1 MRRPTARAIVTA
13 VAGLS
18 VMLTACSPTAESART
33 GDGDGADGVV
43 EVVASTSVYGDI
55 VSTIG
60 GDKVRVNSIIART
73 SQDPHSYE
81 ATTQDKLA
89 VSKAEMLVENGGG
102 YDDFIH
108 KLADD
113 AGLDHANVLSAVEL
127 SGLAP
132 EEDAG
137 AHTETSDASGH
148 GHDHEGFNE
157 HVWYSLP
164 AMSRLADAVAAKLG
178 ELEPDSAGTFKSN
191 AASFKESL
199 AGLEAKLATT
209 AAIASSGQA
218 GPAAVAVTEPV
229 PSYLL
234 AAAGLEDQTPA
245 EYKAAIESGSDVPP
259 AVLKA
264 AVDLVSSGGVRLLAY
279 NSQTEGPQT
288 LALKEAAAAAGVPV
302 LNFSETLPDGKNY
315 LQWMS
320 DNVDGITRTLS

>member
-1 MRRPTARAIVTA
+1 MRPAARALVTA

-18 VMLTACSPTAESART
+18 ILLTACSPTAESTRASA
-33 GDGDGADGVV
+33 GDGVI

-55 VSTIG
+55 VSAIG
-60 GDKVRVNSIIART
+60 GDKVRVSSIIART

-81 ATTQDKLA
+81 ATSQDKLA
-89 VSKAEMLVENGGG
+89 VSKAELLVENGGG

-113 AGLDHANVLSAVEL
+113 TGLDPANVLNAVEL

-148 GHDHEGFNE
+148 AHGPEGFNE

-178 ELEPDSAGTFKSN
+178 ELEPASAGTFTSN

-199 AGLEAKLATT
+199 AGLEARLATT
-209 AAIASSGQA
+209 KAAA
-218 GPAAVAVTEPV
+218 GHAAVAVTEPV
-229 PSYLL
+229 PLYLL
-234 AAAGLEDQTPA
+234 AAAGLEDETPA

-259 AVLKA
+259 AVMKA
-264 AVDLVSSGGVRLLAY
+264 AVDLVRSRGVRLLAY
-279 NSQTEGPQT
+279 NTQTEGPQT

-302 LNFSETLPDGKNY
+302 LDFSETLPEGKSY
-315 LQWMS
+315 LQWMA
-320 DNVDGITRTLS
+320 DNVDGIGKALA